1 MRSDSSK
8 SIVMRMKI
16 SEGECRSAERLHYH
30 YEVEKELGDR
40 LRKATKP
47 DRARL
52 YQSVYDELFSR
63 VQDHPQVTA
72 ANKTPSKRKI
82 VSQLRLV
89 APFLNRDAVFLEIGG
104 GDCALS
110 FEIAPLVEKAYGLE
124 ITDHLIPHPAP
135 PNFQFVLSDGSSVG
149 LPDDS
154 VDVAFSFSVVE
165 HVHPEDVIQHLA
177 EVHRVLKPGGIYY
190 SVTPNRLLGPHDISR
205 YFDTVA
211 TGLHL
216 KEYTIGE
223 LAELYRNAGFH
234 EIWIEKSFKSHRV
247 PVALPLMRAAEGIVG
262 SLPWAARSFLGRS
275 RRFFWAMEVSLAG
288 RKHS

>member
-1 MRSDSSK
+1 
-8 SIVMRMKI
+8 MKI
-16 SEGECRSAERLHYH
+16 SEGESRSAERLFYH

-40 LRKATKP
+40 LRKAAKP
-47 DRARL
+47 DRARM

-63 VQDHPQVTA
+63 VPDHPQVTSA
-72 ANKTPSKRKI
+72 TKAPNTKKI
-82 VSQLRLV
+82 ASQLRLIR
-89 APFLNRDAVFLEIGG
+89 PFLNRDTAFLEIGG

-110 FEIAPLVEKAYGLE
+110 FQAAPLVNRAYGLE
-124 ITDHLIPHPAP
+124 ITDHLIPRPAP
-135 PNFQFVLSDGSSVG
+135 PNFEFVLSDGSSVG
-149 LPDDS
+149 LPDNSIDL
-154 VDVAFSFSVVE
+154 AFSFSVVE

-223 LAELYRNAGFH
+223 LAKLYRDTGFQ
-234 EIWIEKSFKSHRV
+234 EVWVEKSLKSLRV
-247 PVALPLMRAAEGIVG
+247 PVPVPAMRLAEGIVG
-262 SLPWAARSFLGRS
+262 SMPWAVRSRLGRS
-275 RRFFWAMEVSLAG
+275 RRFFWAMEVSVAG
-288 RKHS
+288 RKSR